1 MLSKPFSR
9 TAIVPVS
16 FLLFVLFILS
26 GSPGTFATSTV
37 LFLTAAVTLTMLL
50 VFCRDLGRA
59 IVRRVP

>member
-9 TAIVPVS
+9 TAIGPVS

-37 LFLTAAVTLTMLL
+37 LFLAVGVTLTLLL
-50 VFCRDLGRA
+50 VLCRELSRA